1 MGLTLLALLVLIS
14 PILTQII
21 IVADHNRADDQTVQQ
36 FSMTIITIMI
46 IVIIIT
52 KMIMTIISIMVMI
65 IARWQ
70 RTT

>member
-21 IVADHNRADDQTVQQ
+21 IVADHNRADDQTVTQ
-36 FSMTIITIMI
+36 FSMTIITIVM
-46 IVIIIT
+46 IIT
-52 KMIMTIISIMVMI
+52 KMIMTIISIMIMI